1 MKLLKLTVLPIS
13 LFALLLSFSSCE
25 PNAEQ
30 KRVTDYEKKG
40 IVMSGAQEVPANA
53 STAIGTL
60 DVAYTR
66 NTRTLTY
73 TFRWSGLSGPVTVF
87 HIHGLAPVGYTAP
100 VVQTFNAANI
110 VRCNAASTT
119 ACGSYSGS
127 FQVDG
132 VVVKEED
139 LLNGMYYV
147 NIHSAAFPGGE
158 IKGQIRFQ

>member
-1 MKLLKLTVLPIS
+1 MKLLKLTVLPLS

-40 IVMSGAQEVPANA
+40 IVMSGAQVVPANA
-53 STAIGTL
+53 SSAIGTL
-60 DVAYTR
+60 GVAYTR
-66 NTRTLTY
+66 NTRTLNY
-73 TFRWSGLSGPVTVF
+73 TFRWSGLTGPVTSF
-87 HIHGLAPVGYTAP
+87 FIHGRAPVGYSALP
-100 VVQTFNAANI
+100 VQTLSTTNI
-110 VRCNAASTT
+110 VRCNASSNT
-119 ACGSYSGS
+119 ACGSFSGS

-147 NIHSAAFPGGE
+147 NINTAAYPGGE